1 MDILNGC
8 YVLYDSVNR
17 ITTPYNPDNEHYGV
31 DMGWRSPLD
40 TNPQNN
46 IYSAGRG
53 VVVEVVDGLDNDPTS
68 QGTVASWGNY
78 VKIRHTNGYYS
89 RYAHIEKGTIPVSVG
104 DEVYASTIIGR
115 IGNSGYSFGAHL
127 HFEVSLTSSS
137 ATRIDPTPF
146 LTQYITPGEPLYPDT
161 PTITSKKNFPWFIYW
176 RKRNFK
182 L

>member
-1 MDILNGC
+1 MNELNGC
-8 YVLYDSVNR
+8 YVLYDSINR
-17 ITTPYNPDNEHYGV
+17 ITTPYNPTDEHYGV
-31 DMGWRSPLD
+31 DMGWESPLD
-40 TNPQNN
+40 SNPHNN

-53 VVVEVVDGLDNDPTS
+53 VVVEIVDGLDNDPSS

-89 RYAHIEKGTIPVSVG
+89 RYAHIEKGTIPVAVG

-161 PTITSKKNFPWFIYW
+161 PTGKKKKFPWFIYF
-176 RKRNFK
+176 RRRNFR

>member
-8 YVLYDSVNR
+8 YVLYDSINR
-17 ITTPYNPDNEHYGV
+17 ITTPYDAENHHGV
-31 DMGWRSPLD
+31 DMGWQPPLN
-40 TNPQNN
+40 TNPHND

-78 VKIRHTNGYYS
+78 VKIRHTNGLYS
-89 RYAHIEKGTIPVSVG
+89 RYAHIEKGTIHVSVG

-127 HFEVSLTSSS
+127 HFEVSTTSSS
-137 ATRIDPTPF
+137 ATRIDPTPY
-146 LTQYITPGEPLYPDT
+146 LTNYITPDEPLFPDV
-161 PTITSKKNFPWFIYW
+161 PTKTKKEKFPWFIYW
-176 RKRNFK
+176 RRRNF
-182 L
+182 